1 MANRH
6 PAHITPTGGIVTSP
20 IPTPVPSSAIGSDII
35 LEARDVIKRYPGNLA
50 LDHVTFRVHR
60 NAVNV
65 LIGENGAGKSTLMR
79 ILAGVEGPDG
89 GTILLD
95 GKPVELRS
103 PKAATA
109 HGISIVHQELALMQN
124 LDIAENVFAGCE
136 LTRNFAFVDRLREDL
151 HTSTALEHL
160 HRPMAA
166 KTRLLSLSL
175 GRRQIVELARTLAHG
190 AKIVILDEPTS
201 ALSMAETN
209 VLFQV
214 IEDLKRS
221 GVTIIYISHRLY
233 ELLELG
239 DHFTVLRGGRIV
251 GDAPRHQVNHTWI
264 VERMSGYSHAAELQK
279 LPAQPQ
285 EQTLSVQNLHLS
297 STTEDEAAPSP
308 LTNVSFCLQRG
319 EILGIY
325 GLLGSGRTE
334 LLEALAG
341 ARRYRGKILLD
352 GRHLS
357 LNTVCD
363 AVKAG
368 IMLVP
373 EDRQRDGLI
382 PDLSI
387 RENIALAVSRGL
399 FLSRATETTTVRA
412 IASELNLAAHN
423 LELPV
428 TSLSGGNQQ
437 KVLLARCLMRS
448 PKVLLLDEPTRGVDV
463 GTKREIYR
471 ILKNLAAQGLSV
483 LFTSSEIEET
493 RMLADRVLVL
503 CQGSIAGEFTRLEF
517 TDEALFV
524 AASPHRPEARTLVE
538 PRG

>member
-1 MANRH
+1 MTN
-6 PAHITPTGGIVTSP
+6 P
-20 IPTPVPSSAIGSDII
+20 IPTSVPISAIGSEII

-50 LDHVTFRVHR
+50 LDRVTFRVHR

-79 ILAGVEGPDG
+79 ILAGVEASDS
-89 GTILLD
+89 GTIVLD

-103 PKAATA
+103 PRAATA
-109 HGISIVHQELALMQN
+109 HGISIVHQELSLMPN
-124 LDIAENVFAGCE
+124 LDIAENIFAGRE
-136 LTRNFAFVDRLREDL
+136 LIRNFAFVDRTQEDSRS
-151 HTSTALEHL
+151 TTALDHL
-160 HRPMAA
+160 RKPMAA
-166 KTRLLSLSL
+166 RTSVSQLSL
-175 GRRQIVELARTLAHG
+175 GYRQIVELARTVDHG

-201 ALSMAETN
+201 ALSKSETN
-209 VLFQV
+209 SLFKV
-214 IEDLKRS
+214 IEGLKRS
-221 GVTIIYISHRLY
+221 GVTIIYISHRLD

-251 GDAPRHQVNHTWI
+251 GEAPRNQVNHTWI
-264 VERMSGYSHAAELQK
+264 VERMSGHSHAAESQK
-279 LPAQPQ
+279 PPAQLL
-285 EQTLSVQNLHLS
+285 EQALSVQNLYLS
-297 STTEDEAAPSP
+297 PSTEDETAPSP

-357 LNTVCD
+357 LTTVCD

-368 IMLVP
+368 LVLVP

-387 RENIALAVSRGL
+387 RENIALAGSRGL
-399 FLSRATETTTVRA
+399 FLSRTKETARVQA
-412 IASELNLAAHN
+412 VASKLRLAAHN

-428 TSLSGGNQQ
+428 TLLSGGNQQ

-493 RMLADRVLVL
+493 RVLGDRVLVL
-503 CQGSIAGEFTRLEF
+503 CQGSIAGEFTRHDL
-517 TDEALFV
+517 TDEALFA
-524 AASPHRPEARTLVE
+524 AASPRRSEAPIPVE
-538 PRG
+538 SHP